1 MHYSRAP
8 IAEAVIDLHVTFDAM
23 PAVGA
28 LERFAKTLVVDFP
41 QQQRINALEMALKA
55 AGEDGSMSSNTST
68 STLGFR
74 LTNQIGDRVL
84 QIRRN
89 GLSYSHLAPYTEWDS
104 FVAEMRPLWSKFLA
118 DLAPKAVSRFAVRYI
133 NRITVPQGAD
143 LDEYLNLTP
152 RLLEGI
158 CPDVEGYFLQLV
170 LPQKDLGP
178 EWKAIVNTALEGAV
192 PPNAMS
198 VLLDIDLFCEQNIG
212 VGEGDVWPVL
222 DQLRHR
228 KNLIFEAAITDK
240 VRSMIE

>member
-118 DLAPKAVSRFAVRYI
+118 DLAPKAVSRAYWCVSTR
-133 NRITVPQGAD
+133 G
-143 LDEYLNLTP
+143 TP
-152 RLLEGI
+152 RARRSASG
-158 CPDVEGYFLQLV
+158 
-170 LPQKDLGP
+170 
-178 EWKAIVNTALEGAV
+178 KA
-192 PPNAMS
+192 
-198 VLLDIDLFCEQNIG
+198 
-212 VGEGDVWPVL
+212 
-222 DQLRHR
+222 
-228 KNLIFEAAITDK
+228 K
-240 VRSMIE
+240 